1 MFDVCIIIAGGSGT
15 RLWPASTSQRPK
27 QFLALP
33 EAASRSKTEKGK
45 KISFFGDSLRRAFAV
60 IGEAQDSHVVI
71 VAGKNHIDSIIEEC
85 SLLDIHEKKRI
96 VLIPEPLSRNTAV
109 AIACALLYIDWI
121 SAGRE
126 RNALVLTSDHI
137 IKPLNVFKTDA
148 NAAAAMAQADKL
160 VIFGIPPLG
169 PETRYGY
176 IEAAKA
182 LTVLPDESIRS
193 RRRYEPEVF
202 SVSSF
207 LEKPD
212 LRKAKALVAAKKYYW
227 NSGMF
232 AFSTKFMLGEFH
244 RTAGEVI
251 VPFKK
256 LWAPNELCYRTRKGI
271 RILEEWDNLENAYR
285 RAPSVSFESAVAS
298 KCGAAVMVKA
308 GFSWVDVGTWDEYA
322 RLVEHTD
329 SEVYSTSADTGASG
343 SAGSRRAEESC
354 FVDSDIP
361 VALCGTEDL
370 IVVARS
376 GKDGGPPA
384 VLIAKKGETQRV
396 KEIVEKIRASGRKD
410 LL

>member
-33 EAASRSKTEKGK
+33 GAASRSKSEKEKG
-45 KISFFGDSLRRAFAV
+45 ISFFGDSLRRAFAV
-60 IGEAQDSHVVI
+60 TGEGRDNHIVI

-85 SLLDIHEKKRI
+85 SHFGIHEKKRI
-96 VLIPEPLSRNTAV
+96 VLIPEPLSKNTAP
-109 AIACALLYIDWI
+109 AIACALLYLDWI
-121 SAGRE
+121 SSGEE
-126 RNALVLTSDHI
+126 RNTLVLTSDHI

-148 NAAAAMAQADKL
+148 SAAAAMAQADKL

-169 PETRYGY
+169 PEIRYGY
-176 IEAAKA
+176 IEAAKT
-182 LTVLPDESIRS
+182 LTVLPDESMRS

-202 SVSSF
+202 SVASF

-212 LRKAKALVAAKKYYW
+212 LRKAKTLAAGKKFYW

-232 AFSTKFMLGEFH
+232 AFSTKFMLNEFH

-256 LWAPNELCYRTRKGI
+256 LWAPNELCYRTQKGI

-298 KCGAAVMVKA
+298 RCGAAVMVKA
-308 GFSWVDVGTWDEYA
+308 GFSWADIGTWDEYA

-329 SEVYSTSADTGASG
+329 SEVYGTSGTSG
-343 SAGSRRAEESC
+343 SMGAEESC

-361 VALCGTEDL
+361 VALCGTENL
-370 IVVARS
+370 IVVVRS

-396 KEIVEKIRASGRKD
+396 KEIVEKIKASGRTD